1 MTGQRERGRVGSTVT
16 VVPRRAGWRRHL
28 PRLPR
33 RTSSRRI
40 LALLLLYLVIA
51 GVVVA
56 RLVEVQVVEA
66 EAYAARGSEQRART
80 ITLAPDRGRL
90 YDREGDILA
99 MSVPAAT
106 VYADPRAFRPVRRPD
121 GGEAVAAD
129 PEDVARQLAP
139 LLGRDEAD
147 LAAQLRKDAH
157 FVYLA
162 RQVEHE
168 LGQRIEE
175 LGLPGI
181 GILAEPK
188 RVYPGGDLAGQVVG
202 FTDIDGHG
210 LHGLELQHD
219 DLLQGQAGQL
229 ALERAPGGLAIAPG
243 VRELVPATAGKDL
256 VLTIDR
262 DIQHVAERAASEAV
276 AEFGAVGAS
285 VVVLEV
291 ATGEVL
297 AMASAPTF
305 DANDRTG
312 ADPASFRNRA
322 VTDVFE
328 PGSVQKAI
336 TAAAAIE
343 EGLVS
348 EGTVLDVDDSITV
361 GNKRFTDSHEEERR
375 DMTFGQVIEESSNVG
390 TIMVAQQL
398 GERRLAEYLDRFG
411 FGSRLGVGF
420 PGESAGL
427 LMPVEQWWQTSLPT
441 IAIGQGVATTLLQT
455 ASFYATIANDGVAVQ
470 PHVLRGTVGEDGRL
484 ASSRSPVERRVV
496 GADTSEA
503 LRRILG
509 RVVSGE
515 KGTGKAAA
523 VPGYEV
529 AGKTGTARKPR
540 SDGRGYSGEYVASF
554 VGFAPVDEPRLVV
567 AVMVDEPYPIWGGV
581 VAAPVFREVMQ
592 FSLLHRRVP
601 PTGGPGSVD
610 DALETAARE
619 LAEAQAAAAEAA
631 RAEGPGTDA
640 ATTTSP
646 PVGAP
651 AGGDGTSVR
660 ESTPVPSG

>member
-1 MTGQRERGRVGSTVT
+1 M
-16 VVPRRAGWRRHL
+16 
-28 PRLPR
+28 
-33 RTSSRRI
+33 
-40 LALLLLYLVIA
+40 LLLYLVIV

-56 RLVEVQVVEA
+56 RLVEVQVVDA
-66 EAYAARGSEQRART
+66 DAYAARGSEQRART

-90 YDREGDILA
+90 YDRDGEILA
-99 MSVPAAT
+99 MSVPSAT
-106 VYADPRAFRPVRRPD
+106 VYADPRAFLPTAGEDGVERR
-121 GGEAVAAD
+121 AAD
-129 PEDVARQLAP
+129 PDDVARELAP
-139 LLGRDEAD
+139 LLDRDPAE
-147 LAAQLRKDAH
+147 LASLLRKDAH

-162 RQVEHE
+162 RQVDHAV
-168 LGQRIEE
+168 GQRIEALE
-175 LGLPGI
+175 LPGI
-181 GILAEPK
+181 GILSEPR
-188 RVYPGGDLAGQVVG
+188 RVYPGGELAGQIVG
-202 FTDIDGHG
+202 FTDIDGRG
-210 LHGLELQHD
+210 LHGLEYQHD
-219 DLLQGQAGQL
+219 ELLQGRPGQL
-229 ALERAPGGLAIAPG
+229 VLERAPGGLAIASG
-243 VRELVPATAGKDL
+243 VRELVPARSGTDL

-276 AEFGAVGAS
+276 AAFDAAGAS

-343 EGLVS
+343 EGLVN
-348 EGTVLDVDDSITV
+348 EGTVLRVDDSIKV
-361 GNKRFTDSHEEERR
+361 GDKRFSDAHEHEPR
-375 DMTFGQVIEESSNVG
+375 DMTFGEVIEESSNVG

-411 FGSRLGVGF
+411 YGQRLGVDF
-420 PGESAGL
+420 PGESPGL
-427 LMPVEQWWQTSLPT
+427 LMPVDRWWRTSLPT
-441 IAIGQGVATTLLQT
+441 IAIGQGVATTLLQA
-455 ASFYATIANDGVAVQ
+455 ASFYATIANGGVAVQ
-470 PHVLRGTVGEDGRL
+470 PHVMRGTVGEDGRL
-484 ASSRSPVERRVV
+484 APTAAPAERRVI
-496 GADTSEA
+496 GADTSEE

-515 KGTGKAAA
+515 NGTGKAAA

-540 SDGRGYSGEYVASF
+540 TDGRGYSGEYVASF
-554 VGFAPVDEPRLVV
+554 VGFAPVEDPQLVV
-567 AVMVDEPYPIWGGV
+567 AVMVDEPHPIWGGV

-592 FSLLHRRVP
+592 FSLLNRRVA
-601 PTGGPGSVD
+601 PTGGPGSID
-610 DALETAARE
+610 DALD
-619 LAEAQAAAAEAA
+619 AAALDLARIEAEAA
-631 RAEGPGTDA
+631 ERAKAEGPATAQDA
-640 ATTTSP
+640 TTSP

-651 AGGDGTSVR
+651 AGGDGSSVS
-660 ESTPVPSG
+660 EDAQVPSG